1 MGTRGAFIHECREHG
16 MTPGNSNGKRRS
28 SVSNA
33 SGVFEKLK
41 TNVFEAFDEVD
52 MDTFLEVSTFIRNR
66 SRIFVTVGHKT
77 TYLLPMLLVEKIAFS
92 LNRVIVRLAKIIN
105 KLLKVL
111 KILIFSH
118 FSTSKIG

>member
-41 TNVFEAFDEVD
+41 TNVFKAFDDVD
-52 MDTFLEVSTFIRNR
+52 MDTFFEVSEFMSWNDNLELELEF
-66 SRIFVTVGHKT
+66 RIFKKKIMSPW
-77 TYLLPMLLVEKIAFS
+77 TYQNYEKLPQRYQNSKFSKSFFSVEKWS
-92 LNRVIVRLAKIIN
+92 KKIR
-105 KLLKVL
+105 
-111 KILIFSH
+111 
-118 FSTSKIG
+118 G